1 MAVKYSD
8 VFGFISSFLVLPQ
21 FRFLGFGRELFNFA
35 LKHLQGRQI
44 ALDGVENRTAIYES
58 AGFKGYF
65 DVVTYSYVTG
75 SVNQESSD
83 IKTVNF
89 EKSQTLLMDNEYV
102 NHMVQNKEVNYKAIK
117 KSSLTS
123 SYAFTFKYRDG
134 YKIHIEST
142 DVNEAKTLFFR
153 LTDEFK
159 KGTIIYLQAS
169 KLTLLL
175 LKIVQALHMN
185 ETSKF
190 IRMYNKILD

>member
-8 VFGFISSFLVLPQ
+8 AFGFISSFLVLPQ

-44 ALDGVENRTAIYES
+44 ALDGVENKTELYAS

-102 NHMVQNKEVNYKAIK
+102 NHMLQNKEVNYKAIK

-123 SYAFTFKYRDG
+123 SYAFTFKYKDG

-169 KLTLLL
+169 KLTPLL